1 MPTPFL
7 QAYDSLATVTGTWIR
22 PGGRV
27 AAYVR
32 STGAQ
37 DGDDLFASSGNLVTT
52 IAAGIA
58 RCRAGKSDI
67 VYVLDG
73 HTETYAATGPIWA
86 GLVAGAQVI
95 SCGRPG
101 TTSCPTLNLTHAAS
115 SLALSAANMTV
126 SGFNI
131 RSATATLTVPIVV
144 TAAGVTLAN
153 CSIISTGASGANS
166 FIAVTSAPN
175 FSMVGNQLTID
186 STSTMVAITGATST
200 DFLIMDN
207 IARQAQ
213 ATSGGGF
220 ATTAATAGISGTFAR
235 NLFKQASTTVGGAGV
250 IVLGAGT
257 LTTVGLFENYG
268 AEETAASGLL
278 VTGA

>member
-7 QAYDSLATVTGTWIR
+7 QAYDSLSTVTGTWIR

-37 DGDDLFASSGNLVTT
+37 EGDDLFASSGNLVTT

-58 RCRAGKSDI
+58 RCRANRSDI

-73 HTETYAATGPIWA
+73 HTETYTAAGAIWP
-86 GLVAGAQVI
+86 LVAGAQVI
-95 SCGRPG
+95 SAGRPG
-101 TTSCPTLNLTHAAS
+101 TASCPTLNFNGAAV
-115 SLALSAANMTV
+115 SLALSSADMTV

-144 TAAGVTLAN
+144 TAAGCTLTN
-153 CSIISTGASGANS
+153 CNIISTGASGANS

-175 FSMVGNQLTID
+175 FTMTGNTIVLD
-186 STSTMVAITGATST
+186 STSAMLAITGATST
-200 DFLIMDN
+200 NFLVSN
-207 IARQAQ
+207 NLARQTQ

-220 ATTAATAGISGTFAR
+220 ATTAATAGISGTFAY
-235 NLFKQASTTVGGAGV
+235 NFFKTATTSVGGAGV

-257 LTTVGLFENYG
+257 ITTVGLFENYG
-268 AEETAASGLL
+268 GEETAASGLL